1 MTYKFAGN
9 FRNRAKTL
17 PKDAKL
23 RYIGNTKRIAARTGA
38 LYGFVYLS
46 RTATDKYPVVL
57 VCRTGALMSN
67 FWYSKD
73 GNRYMSGV
81 NVNYL
86 LDNAPTALALIIQ
99 KVGDLKSVSYKT
111 LEAIKPL
118 VASYYRTYDVRKVRD
133 LYLVDIS
140 KYIVETQLR

>member
-1 MTYKFAGN
+1 
-9 FRNRAKTL
+9 
-17 PKDAKL
+17 
-23 RYIGNTKRIAARTGA
+23 
-38 LYGFVYLS
+38 
-46 RTATDKYPVVL
+46 
-57 VCRTGALMSN
+57 MSN